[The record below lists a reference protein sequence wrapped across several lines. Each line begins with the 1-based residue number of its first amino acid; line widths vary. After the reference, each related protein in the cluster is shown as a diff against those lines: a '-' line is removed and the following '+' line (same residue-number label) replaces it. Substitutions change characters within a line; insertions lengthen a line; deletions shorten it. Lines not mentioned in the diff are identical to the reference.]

1 MSNAWVIFKRE
12 FKGYFDS
19 TIAYIFVTVFLAVT
33 NGLYMFSFF
42 TFGRAEMRSFFSTLP
57 MFLVV
62 FIPAITMRLWAED
75 KKLGTLELLLTM
87 PMRTHE
93 VVVGKFLAAFAFYA
107 VALAG
112 TLTIPVMLAILGE
125 PDFGPIIGGYIG
137 ALLLGGFF
145 LALGL
150 FISGLCKDQIVAFIL
165 SLVACFALFM
175 VGTTFIA
182 TFLDGSI
189 SGLGSF
195 LREYVGVTVH
205 FEGAERGVIDVKNI
219 VYFLSM
225 AVLFLMLNTYSLEG
239 RKY

>member
-125 PDFGPIIGGYIG
+125 PDFGPIIGGYV
-137 ALLLGGFF
+137 
-145 LALGL
+145 
-150 FISGLCKDQIVAFIL
+150 GLCKEQIVAFIL

-175 VGTTFIA
+175 VGTQFIA

-195 LREYVGVTVH
+195 LREYVGVTVQ
-205 FEGAERGVIDVKNI
+205 FEGTERGVIDVKNL
-219 VYFLSM
+219 VYFVSM